1 MDKNP
6 ERQPATEEQSR
17 QVANQKPFERKK
29 RSKPTT
35 QRSIEASLM
44 RTAVIAGL
52 VFMALGAAVALW
64 IFVSYRP

>member
-1 MDKNP
+1 VDKKP
-6 ERQPATEEQSR
+6 DRQPAAEEQSR
-17 QVANQKPFERKK
+17 QVENQKPFERTK
-29 RSKPTT
+29 RPT

-52 VFMALGAAVALW
+52 VFIALGAAVALW